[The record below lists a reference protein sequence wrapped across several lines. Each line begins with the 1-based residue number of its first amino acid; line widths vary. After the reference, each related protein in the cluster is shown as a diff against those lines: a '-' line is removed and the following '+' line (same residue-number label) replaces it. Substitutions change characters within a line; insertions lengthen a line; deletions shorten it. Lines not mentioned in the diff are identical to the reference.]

1 MLAKVFKVT
10 LEGVEEYF
18 LSYVFIPVNT
28 FPADE
33 IPVIIERKI
42 LIDSRDTILV
52 LLNSKAVSCEEILLL
67 SALRTIRAFQRGKNI
82 AKNFY
87 VEFLLSLFGDR
98 QIKKALA
105 KNSLK
110 KSSGFVLALIISGNL
125 KSLRTI
131 IVNLIKLF
139 NAKYGKI
146 KMQSFKQYY
155 IINAYNLLEKEIQ
168 ATYGKTFSEKIMK
181 CTLNRSALIE
191 VLR

>member
-1 MLAKVFKVT
+1 
-10 LEGVEEYF
+10 
-18 LSYVFIPVNT
+18 
-28 FPADE
+28 
-33 IPVIIERKI
+33 
-42 LIDSRDTILV
+42 
-52 LLNSKAVSCEEILLL
+52 
-67 SALRTIRAFQRGKNI
+67 I

-110 KSSGFVLALIISGNL
+110 KSSGFVLALIISSNL

-131 IVNLIKLF
+131 IINLIKLF

-155 IINAYNLLEKEIQ
+155 IMNAYNLLEKEVQ